1 MNWVFDAYSNVYST
15 AMMQSH
21 NPEKNVAV
29 AKDKA
34 YVKRSAIFRFF
45 STR

>member
-21 NPEKNVAV
+21 DSKQNAAT
-29 AKDKA
+29 AKERVN
-34 YVKRSAIFRFF
+34 VKRSAILGLFAR
-45 STR
+45 R